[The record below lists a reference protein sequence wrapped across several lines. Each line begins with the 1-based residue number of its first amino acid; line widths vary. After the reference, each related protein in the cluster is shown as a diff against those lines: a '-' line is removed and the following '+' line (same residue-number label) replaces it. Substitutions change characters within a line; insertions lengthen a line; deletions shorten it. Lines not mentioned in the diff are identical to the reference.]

1 MLVSLQCLCFIFPQM
16 LVDEW
21 IEQYKSH
28 KESALLS
35 LMQFFINGSGCRG
48 KITSSMANN
57 MEHAAI
63 IRKMTE
69 EFDEVRYLTPQGTL
83 GKGFSQR
90 YSVE

>member
-1 MLVSLQCLCFIFPQM
+1 M

-48 KITSSMANN
+48 KITSNMANN

-69 EFDEVRYLTPQGTL
+69 EFDEVSRLKKREILGIESRFPESKVNVMKGHGT
-83 GKGFSQR
+83 
-90 YSVE
+90 